1 MGAPEPATM
10 DPHTKAFRFLDLPA
24 ELRLVVYEFL
34 PIRTVRDEHTIV
46 RKWGT
51 VSSFVVITTSTQT
64 AILATCRQIYDE
76 AYTIIQ
82 EKVRAIVE
90 GQLPHAP
97 APRIEADWDALYA
110 LSAELGLFDEMA
122 GYYKL
127 LRIDEGDV
135 TITPKF
141 LATGFTPCHPPAFEY
156 QDRDGDHGLR
166 RIRDFA
172 RKACLMLVEQQR
184 ALSTLPEDPDEEARS
199 TRAYHEARNPKVQIT
214 LIQNES
220 YKPWDLGFPRCMFS
234 KRVGST
240 DQIHGFWIEVI
251 SPDTNLWCTPSL
263 RNSFKRGEDARCT
276 AELYGAQG
284 SDRDNGSV
292 RVRYHNMNRRAGRGP
307 DRYWEA
313 CEWY

>member
-1 MGAPEPATM
+1 M
-10 DPHTKAFRFLDLPA
+10 
-24 ELRLVVYEFL
+24 
-34 PIRTVRDEHTIV
+34 
-46 RKWGT
+46 
-51 VSSFVVITTSTQT
+51 VITTSTQT

-76 AYTIIQ
+76 AYAIIQ
-82 EKVRAIVE
+82 KKVRAIVE

-97 APRIEADWDALYA
+97 APRIEADWDALHA

-122 GYYKL
+122 DYYKL

-141 LATGFTPCHPPAFEY
+141 LATGFAPRRLFLPEYEY
-156 QDRDGDHGLR
+156 QGGDHGLR
-166 RIRDFA
+166 RLLNFA
-172 RKACLMLVEQQR
+172 RKACLMLAEQQR

-199 TRAYHEARNPKVQIT
+199 PRAYHEARTPKVQIT
-214 LIQNES
+214 LTQNES
-220 YKPWDLGFPRCMFS
+220 YKPESLGFPRCMFS

-240 DQIHGFWIEVI
+240 EQIHGFWIEVI

-292 RVRYHNMNRRAGRGP
+292 RVRYHNMNSRAGRGP